1 MKGVVIFTLMIAGGI
16 VFIGGI
22 TLVLLLLAF
31 YVPKASQRKL
41 EREAQAKS

>member
-1 MKGVVIFTLMIAGGI
+1 MADLVIFWLMIAGGI

>member
-1 MKGVVIFTLMIAGGI
+1 MKGVVIFALMIAGGI

>member
-1 MKGVVIFTLMIAGGI
+1 MADLVIFWLMIAGGI

-31 YVPKASQRKL
+31 YVPKASQREL
-41 EREAQAKS
+41 EREARAKG

>member
-1 MKGVVIFTLMIAGGI
+1 MEDLVIFWLMIAGGI
-16 VFIGGI
+16 VFVGGI

>member
-1 MKGVVIFTLMIAGGI
+1 MKGVVIFALMIAGGI

-31 YVPKASQRKL
+31 YVPKASQREL